1 MTEPT
6 WLIDKSAL
14 ARLDASPD
22 AEEWVVRIARGRVQI
37 TTPTLLEAGYSA
49 QSGPDWTDRVQRP
62 PISLMPVASLTPVSE
77 RRAVEVQ
84 GILARRGHHRAPSV
98 PDLLIAAIAETAG
111 LTILHV
117 DKVFELIAELTGQ
130 LVEGLNVHA

>member
-22 AEEWVVRIARGRVQI
+22 AEEWVVRIARGRVQV
-37 TTPTLLEAGYSA
+37 TTPTMLEAGYSA
-49 QSGPDWTDRVQRP
+49 QSGPDWLDRVQQP
-62 PISLMPVASLTPVSE
+62 PISLMPVTNLTPAAE

-84 GILARRGHHRAPSV
+84 GLLARRGHHRGPSV

-117 DKVFELIAELTGQ
+117 DKDFDLIAELTGQ
-130 LVEGLNVHA
+130 RVERLNVRA